1 MIKIKK
7 YNDKY
12 RKEVNSLL
20 YKILIEEYGFNEFKN
35 GLLEKDYKIFKKMK
49 NRLWI
54 AIDTETNR
62 LIGTTGF
69 VCLNKKEALLKLVYV
84 DKESRGTGIAQDLM
98 NYCLDYLNRKRYEK
112 VFLETYHRLGR
123 AKRFYAKND
132 FVECGQKFGNTIGD
146 EICFVLNLKENQEE
160 MQIAEAII

>member
-12 RKEVNSLL
+12 RKEVNNLL

-84 DKESRGTGIAQDLM
+84 DKESRGTGMRPPTCPQWPPHGA
-98 NYCLDYLNRKRYEK
+98 RPPAG
-112 VFLETYHRLGR
+112 GR
-123 AKRFYAKND
+123 RPFR
-132 FVECGQKFGNTIGD
+132 
-146 EICFVLNLKENQEE
+146 
-160 MQIAEAII
+160 

>member
-54 AIDTETNR
+54 AIRYSNKQINR
-62 LIGTTGF
+62 NYRI
-69 VCLNKKEALLKLVYV
+69 CLFK
-84 DKESRGTGIAQDLM
+84 
-98 NYCLDYLNRKRYEK
+98 
-112 VFLETYHRLGR
+112 
-123 AKRFYAKND
+123 
-132 FVECGQKFGNTIGD
+132 
-146 EICFVLNLKENQEE
+146 
-160 MQIAEAII
+160 